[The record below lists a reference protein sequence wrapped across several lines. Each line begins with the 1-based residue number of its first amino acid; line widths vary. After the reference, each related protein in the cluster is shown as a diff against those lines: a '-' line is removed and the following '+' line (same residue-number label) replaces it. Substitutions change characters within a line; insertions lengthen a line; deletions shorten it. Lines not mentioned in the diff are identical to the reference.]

1 MTREHVVT
9 VTLKDCD
16 VQTFCAGGNGGSN
29 QNAKQTGVRIIHRA
43 SNAVG
48 EARDSRYQ
56 WQNKKAAFRRMSES
70 LKFKQW
76 VRRIAGLDEELP
88 DHRSSAYVRTY
99 NLVDK
104 RVKDHRTGEAS
115 ANVEAVL
122 NGELDVLT

>member
-1 MTREHVVT
+1 MAREHVVT

-56 WQNKKAAFRRMSES
+56 LQNKKAAFHRMSES

-76 VRRIAGLDEELP
+76 AHQVAGMDELP
-88 DHRSSAYVRTY
+88 DRRSSAYVRTY